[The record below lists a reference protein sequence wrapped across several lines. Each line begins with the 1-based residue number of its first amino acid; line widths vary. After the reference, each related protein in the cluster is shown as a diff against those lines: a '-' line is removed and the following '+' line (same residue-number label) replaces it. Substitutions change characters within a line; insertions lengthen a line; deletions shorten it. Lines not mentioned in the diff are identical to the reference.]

1 MSTVARAVIIGLFT
15 LILTLMMTG
24 IASAYVPVRYA
35 GNETGAMTE
44 ENLTATGIP
53 AITEQD
59 ALAAL
64 AEIQK
69 DIEDMKY
76 AKIGTVYM
84 QDRLYEAKEAYT
96 GRNITQILA
105 EINKLSNESRRE
117 YADLLIEATK
127 NLAQNKTKIG
137 ENYTKTVEIA
147 ANVRA
152 RKNQAFAMMD
162 ELTLLELKIA
172 SLNRKI
178 ADYTESDRIYDR
190 ARAAFNEERYDESAG
205 LINQTYSKITEIT
218 VESSRTRAVLKASQ
232 RTIGK
237 LIQKYWPELIIA
249 FIILSI
255 IGIYGYDKIRYYK
268 LRRRTKE
275 MLAEQ
280 KAIDRLLKKAQA
292 EYFQEGKISKATY
305 TMKMTQL
312 KERKSAIR
320 SEYPVLEK
328 ELQDMK
334 KPFALRA
341 AKRLTNIIKRFIKP
355 KERGKTEN
363 GKKEG

>member
-1 MSTVARAVIIGLFT
+1 MSAVARAIIIGLST
-15 LILTLMMTG
+15 LILILMITG

-35 GNETGAMTE
+35 GNETGAITE
-44 ENLTATGIP
+44 ENLTATNSIP
-53 AITEQD
+53 VITEED

-84 QDRLYEAKEAYT
+84 QDKLYEAKEAYT

-190 ARAAFNEERYDESAG
+190 AREAFNQERYDESAG
-205 LINQTYSKITEIT
+205 LINETYSKITEIT
-218 VESSRTRAVLKASQ
+218 VESSRARAVLKASQ

-237 LIQKYWPELIIA
+237 YAQKYWPELIIA
-249 FIILSI
+249 FIILGI
-255 IGIYGYDKIRYYK
+255 TGIYGYDKIKYYRLHK
-268 LRRRTKE
+268 RTKE

-312 KERKSAIR
+312 KERKSSIR

-355 KERGKTEN
+355 KERGNSKSH
-363 GKKEG
+363 